1 MNEEN
6 FNLELIINIL
16 DLEIKEYKEKQREK
30 NTIESNISLIK
41 EMIKILDSENY
52 ELMRE
57 NILLFDSII
66 PLFFNMLDDTSNNII
81 ERLNSAIIHCIN
93 YTKNQEKY
101 SKNDFDK
108 DKRYIKNLITK
119 LDNELNKQIAKS
131 IKIVSDLSE
140 EDIINYQAISEKL
153 KCDSSVYKKYN
164 KIITPQDKKKTI
176 ITSPEY
182 DTLIKLFERKKLTEK
197 QKIIFLELIKTHN
210 IKTHYI
216 NENKI
221 DQTNFNEIINI
232 ELMGFED
239 FEDISWIE
247 DKRKAQLDLLIDT
260 IINQGISI
268 TNNKIDDEII
278 KEMLPK
284 YKGNLTFSN
293 GYTINNIKYLY
304 TSILKKYQ
312 KDLFECYK
320 DLNELNNYRDK
331 ETREIII
338 QTYRELMLKY
348 NYIRSK
354 MDEEINKYKKDIEKI
369 KDGSDDIK
377 KLHYGVKASDITF
390 LESDL
395 KDVPKDT
402 YSSIKELLMLFRKDK
417 LTPSQTKQLNEVYPG
432 ISEIRDDQIR
442 ITYKHLKNNEY
453 VILGVFIKKDN
464 NPIKQYRIYCNRTP
478 ASIIDSKA
486 VEEEIFSNLT
496 HHTGGRRNS

>member
-268 TNNKIDDEII
+268 NKR
-278 KEMLPK
+278 
-284 YKGNLTFSN
+284 NVT
-293 GYTINNIKYLY
+293 
-304 TSILKKYQ
+304 
-312 KDLFECYK
+312 
-320 DLNELNNYRDK
+320 
-331 ETREIII
+331 
-338 QTYRELMLKY
+338 
-348 NYIRSK
+348 
-354 MDEEINKYKKDIEKI
+354 KI
-369 KDGSDDIK
+369 
-377 KLHYGVKASDITF
+377 
-390 LESDL
+390 
-395 KDVPKDT
+395 
-402 YSSIKELLMLFRKDK
+402 
-417 LTPSQTKQLNEVYPG
+417 
-432 ISEIRDDQIR
+432 
-442 ITYKHLKNNEY
+442 
-453 VILGVFIKKDN
+453 
-464 NPIKQYRIYCNRTP
+464 
-478 ASIIDSKA
+478 
-486 VEEEIFSNLT
+486 
-496 HHTGGRRNS
+496 